1 MKQKCLAYAH
11 GVFHLSE
18 SSSLQQ
24 VPHSYL
30 KKFVHNR
37 PLGMIRKQIKS
48 RHHKLP
54 ELEIQIN
61 LKKNLKYVVKLY
73 LSSVTTCM
81 AYILSPSVC
90 SNTQRNTML
99 RKEILEELRSS
110 DIRQFKPAVNP
121 LEEV

>member
-1 MKQKCLAYAH
+1 MKQKCLACAH

-48 RHHKLP
+48 RYHKLP

-61 LKKNLKYVVKLY
+61 LKKK
-73 LSSVTTCM
+73 SE
-81 AYILSPSVC
+81 VC
-90 SNTQRNTML
+90 SKTVSL
-99 RKEILEELRSS
+99 KCYHLHGLHSFPLSVFKHSKEHYAQKRDPRRTEK
-110 DIRQFKPAVNP
+110 F
-121 LEEV
+121 